1 MKLPLLNGWMR
12 LYVIAVALWVGA
24 MAYWLYMA
32 LPERYGQESLS
43 FRASSMVAD
52 VIEHIRKTPDALARY
67 KSADAFCEDAYT
79 KAQGAGRSINKN
91 QCLEHILNA
100 QGKGATE
107 LAISE
112 IEITSATRQEKLREL
127 GQAQDE
133 QFRSALENLLPGF
146 ATRLIGGPVLL
157 FVCGYLVGWVRRGFQ
172 FNQQR

>member
-24 MAYWLYMA
+24 MSFWLYMA

-43 FRASSMVAD
+43 LRASSMASD
-52 VIEHIRKTPDALARY
+52 EIEHIRKKQDGLERY

-79 KAQGAGRSINKN
+79 KALGAGISANKN
-91 QCLEHILNA
+91 QCLDHILNA
-100 QGKGATE
+100 QGIGATE

-112 IEITSATRQEKLREL
+112 IEITRGIRQEKLREL

-133 QFRSALENLLPGF
+133 QFRSALDDLLPGF
-146 ATRLIGGPVLL
+146 ATRLIGGPVLFFL
-157 FVCGYLVGWVRRGFQ
+157 CGYLVVWVRRGFQ